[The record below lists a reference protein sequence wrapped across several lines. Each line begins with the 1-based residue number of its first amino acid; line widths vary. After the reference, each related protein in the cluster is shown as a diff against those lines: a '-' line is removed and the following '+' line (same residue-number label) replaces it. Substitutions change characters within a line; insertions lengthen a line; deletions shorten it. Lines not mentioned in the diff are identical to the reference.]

1 MAQIVLGM
9 NTVPRSPSSLCL
21 LAAIAL
27 TLVFAAAGAR
37 AQDLESCYKAESAQ
51 ERGSYGLAVDYYT
64 RCIDAGGLT
73 TEDLANTYTNRGVAY
88 YHKGDYDQA
97 IRDYDG
103 AIRLNPDFA
112 FAYNNRGIAYYQN
125 AAYDL
130 AVRDYDEAIRLDPG
144 YADAYHNRGLAQYHK
159 GDYDQA
165 IQDYDQAIAVD
176 PDKAEVYYNRGLA
189 YWHKQEYDQAIRDY
203 DGAIRLNPDF
213 AFAYYSRGIA
223 HYQNA
228 AYDQAVRDYDEA
240 IRLDPDFAFAYY
252 NRGKARSKM
261 GHNVQ
266 AIQDYGDAVRLNPSI
281 AAAYSDYTETI
292 ELKPEDASTY
302 YRLEGEHLDK
312 GEIDQA
318 IQAYDEAIA
327 LDSRSATQAL
337 EIAPAGG
344 SETGQRSL
352 AIHLASVRTKDGA
365 EIEWNNLQRQFPEL
379 IGQRDLIIRSV
390 EIEAQGTFFRIM
402 AGPFQARS
410 RAQDLCDEF
419 KSREQYCMVLRV
431 ADAR

>member
-27 TLVFAAAGAR
+27 TLVFAAAGAW
-37 AQDLESCYKAESAQ
+37 AQDLESCYKAERAQ
-51 ERGSYGLAVDYYT
+51 EGGSYGLAVDYYT

-73 TEDLANTYTNRGVAY
+73 TEDLANTYSSRGVAY
-88 YHKGDYDQA
+88 YHKGDYGQA
-97 IRDYDG
+97 IVSYDA
-103 AIRLNPDFA
+103 AIRLNPEFT
-112 FAYNNRGIAYYQN
+112 FAYNNRGVAHYRN

-144 YADAYHNRGLAQYHK
+144 YADAYHNRGLAQYYK
-159 GDYDQA
+159 GD
-165 IQDYDQAIAVD
+165 
-176 PDKAEVYYNRGLA
+176 
-189 YWHKQEYDQAIRDY
+189 YDQAIRDY
-203 DGAIRLNPDF
+203 DGATRLNPDF

-223 HYQNA
+223 RYHKGD
-228 AYDQAVRDYDEA
+228 YDQAVRDYDAA

-252 NRGKARSKM
+252 TRGIAHYQNAAYDRAIRDYDAAIQLDPELAFAYYSRGKARSKM
-261 GHNVQ
+261 GHSVQ
-266 AIQDYGDAVRLNPSI
+266 AIQDYGDAVRLNSSI
-281 AAAYSDYTETI
+281 AAAYRDYTETI

-302 YRLEGEHLDK
+302 SRLGDEHLDK
-312 GEIDQA
+312 GELDQA

-327 LDSRSATQAL
+327 LDSPPATQAL
-337 EIAPAGG
+337 DIAPAGG

-379 IGQRDLIIRSV
+379 IGQRGLIIRSV

-402 AGPFQARS
+402 AGPFQVRS

-419 KSREQYCMVLRV
+419 KSREQYCMVLRL